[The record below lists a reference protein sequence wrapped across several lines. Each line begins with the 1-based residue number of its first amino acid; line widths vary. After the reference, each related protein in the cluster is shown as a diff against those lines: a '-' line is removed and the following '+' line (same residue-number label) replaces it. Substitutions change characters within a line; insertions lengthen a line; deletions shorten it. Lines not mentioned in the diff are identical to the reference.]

1 MRLIDADKLPVRSID
16 ETDLPKDKGL
26 LVVLKEDI
34 DNAPTIIKAE
44 YIEQYIEGLIDGRNR
59 PQGKWEFNGFC
70 FSSIQYKCNK
80 CDYPTLEKT
89 NFCPNCGADMR
100 GKEE

>member
-59 PQGKWEFNGFC
+59 PQGEWILISRNC
-70 FSSIQYKCNK
+70 WKCPYCQELTNEGK
-80 CDYPTLEKT
+80 
-89 NFCPNCGADMR
+89 NFCSNCGAEMR
-100 GKEE
+100 GEGNAKT

>member
-1 MRLIDADKLPVRSID
+1 MRLIDADNLPVRSID
-16 ETDLPKDKGL
+16 ETDLPRDKGL

-59 PQGKWEFNGFC
+59 PQGEWIDHSLENLLWGHNECPFC
-70 FSSIQYKCNK
+70 HKRSNR
-80 CDYPTLEKT
+80 DA
-89 NFCPNCGADMR
+89 NFCQYCGADMR
-100 GKEE
+100 GK